1 MGHILSCSTANS
13 RFIVVLQC
21 DIKICDFG
29 LARYLDP
36 NDAAAQGMTEYV
48 VTRWYRAPEL
58 LLACEEYDAAI
69 DMWSVGCVIA
79 ELYSRRA
86 IFPGKDVKNQ
96 IEIVCAVVGKP
107 TSDDLHF
114 VTNEKARDFLMDLPS
129 TNRKSFG
136 KLLPGACPA
145 VIDLLDRL
153 LQFDPRKRLSA
164 ADALSHPY
172 VCDYREIESETSA
185 QHIDYKSL
193 EPPSERQLGIEGIRR
208 LMWNEM
214 LKFHPEARL
223 REPQSAKEAE
233 LQLHNLSA
241 L

>member
-1 MGHILSCSTANS
+1 MS
-13 RFIVVLQC
+13 QC
-21 DIKICDFG
+21 DLKICDFG

-36 NDAAAQGMTEYV
+36 VDAAAQGMTEYV

-58 LLACEEYDAAI
+58 LLACDEYDAAI

-96 IEIVCAVVGKP
+96 IEIICAAVGKP
-107 TSDDLHF
+107 TLDDLHF
-114 VTNEKARDFLMDLPS
+114 VTNRKAREFLMRLPPTSRLDL
-129 TNRKSFG
+129 RK
-136 KLLPGACPA
+136 LMPGACPA
-145 VIDLLDRL
+145 AIDLVDRL

-164 ADALSHPY
+164 VDALSHPY
-172 VCDYREIESETSA
+172 VCEYRDIESETSA

-193 EPPSERQLGIEGIRR
+193 EPPSERKLGIEGIRR

-214 LKFHPEARL
+214 LKFHPEASF
-223 REPQSAKEAE
+223 REPQCAKEAARKV
-233 LQLHNLSA
+233 QSMSA
-241 L
+241 P